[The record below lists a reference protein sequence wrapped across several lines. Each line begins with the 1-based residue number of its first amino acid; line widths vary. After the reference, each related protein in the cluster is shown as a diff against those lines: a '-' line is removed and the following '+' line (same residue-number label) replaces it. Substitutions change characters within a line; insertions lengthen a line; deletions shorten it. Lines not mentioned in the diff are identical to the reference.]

1 MLRNSK
7 RENEQTPG
15 AGANWPHFQRIFDE
29 IPRQVGWEMAKV
41 AKRRG
46 RYVLDFYDCQGKRQ
60 RQTMPAK
67 TTLSRAREVLRKIE
81 EQVVLGVYVG
91 ESRVPTFKEVA
102 TAWLEHK
109 RPNLMA
115 STWSVYEGH
124 TLNHFSEFIEV
135 KVSRITA
142 AMIERFIS
150 ERRAGGMPINTVRK
164 ILVSLNQIFKYA
176 ARHGYISFNPMT
188 AAERPRAPQEAERE
202 ESKIRVLSPD
212 EITAFLGAV
221 GSWKYQ
227 VLFKLAIMSGARQGE
242 LVGLKWSDLDWK
254 KSQLSIE
261 RTFNNQAWYQPKTK
275 GSRRKIDL
283 GPDMLFELKRWRMAC
298 PPNELNLIFP
308 NEAGGPI
315 NHNNLVARHFRPAL
329 VAAGI
334 EQIRFHDL
342 RHTYASLLID
352 QGENVKYIQ
361 SQLGHSSPMVTL
373 NVYSHLMK
381 STNQEAAKR
390 LERVILRAGHKPVT
404 NNKEGVAAVA
414 VTP

>member
-1 MLRNSK
+1 
-7 RENEQTPG
+7 
-15 AGANWPHFQRIFDE
+15 
-29 IPRQVGWEMAKV
+29 MAKV

-60 RQTMPAK
+60 RQTMPAG
-67 TTLSRAREVLRKIE
+67 TTLGRAREVLRKIE

-91 ESRVPTFKEVA
+91 ESRVPIFKEVA
-102 TAWLEHK
+102 EAWLEHK
-109 RPNLMA
+109 RPNLRA

-124 TLNHFSEFIEV
+124 TLNHFLEFLEV

-202 ESKIRVLSPD
+202 EGKIRVLSPD

-221 GSWKYQ
+221 GAWKYQ

-242 LVGLKWSDLDWK
+242 LVGLKWSDVDWK

-298 PPNELNLIFP
+298 TPNELNLIFP

-352 QGENVKYIQ
+352 QGENVEIDSIAARPFESY
-361 SQLGHSSPMVTL
+361 GD
-373 NVYSHLMK
+373 
-381 STNQEAAKR
+381 AKR
-390 LERVILRAGHKPVT
+390 LFPPHEINQPGS
-404 NNKEGVAAVA
+404 GQAA
-414 VTP
+414 